1 MNKPSKLL
9 QKDKELRE
17 KDEPSPPNATRKGVW
32 RILAISTVLAIIV
45 LAIVWIVAV

>member
-9 QKDKELRE
+9 QKDKEMRR
-17 KDEPSPPNATRKGVW
+17 KDEPSPPNASRKGVW
-32 RILAISTVLAIIV
+32 RILTISTVLAVIV